1 MSATHT
7 VLPGQ
12 DRAIQAD
19 LYMRLELGDK
29 KWQLTLSGDQR
40 SASRYSVEAG
50 DTAAVL
56 RSIDRGANASRWVP
70 RP

>member
-12 DRAIQAD
+12 DRAIRAD
-19 LYMRLELGDK
+19 LYMSLELGDK
-29 KWQLTLSGDQR
+29 KWQLTLSGEQR